1 MAKIKIMDV
10 TLVTLFLQKLRL
22 LKTANHSTLDKG
34 IKTQKMFN

>member
-1 MAKIKIMDV
+1 MAKIKIMD
-10 TLVTLFLQKLRL
+10 VTLFLQKLRL